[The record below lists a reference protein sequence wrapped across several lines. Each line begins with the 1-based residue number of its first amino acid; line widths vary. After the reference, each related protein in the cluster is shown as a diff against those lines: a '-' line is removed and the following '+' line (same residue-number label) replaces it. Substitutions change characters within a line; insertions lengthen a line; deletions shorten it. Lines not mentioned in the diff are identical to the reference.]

1 MAHPLRSWTTWIV
14 AGLVL
19 FATPLLAANAEPAT
33 AQWVTLGTAGGPQV
47 HANQAQIANAVL
59 VGDAVYLFD
68 VGNGVLRQMAAAKLP
83 VRNVRAIFLS
93 HHHVDHNA
101 DVGPLMM
108 STWLS
113 GAAQSVPV
121 FGPGGTEHL
130 VNGLAA
136 ANEPTVLAFF
146 PMAGPAQRPLSSVFS
161 PTDLPSHMNA
171 PQVVYEDANVRVSA
185 ITVDHFQVKPSVPLA
200 RLPESV
206 AYRVETRGRRYV
218 YSGDTGPSPNLEKL
232 AQGADVLITEVV
244 DPPAIGAAMRRSMP
258 NAPVAML
265 DALTDSMS
273 KNHLTPANIGRLAAR
288 AAVKKVVL
296 THFVPAAEDQP
307 DASGYTEG
315 IAATFSGPVLL
326 ARDLDRF

>member
-1 MAHPLRSWTTWIV
+1 
-14 AGLVL
+14 
-19 FATPLLAANAEPAT
+19 
-33 AQWVTLGTAGGPQV
+33 
-47 HANQAQIANAVL
+47 VL

-68 VGNGVLRQMAAAKLP
+68 VGNGVLRQMAAAMLP

-108 STWLS
+108 STWLF
-113 GAAQSVPV
+113 GAEKPVPV
-121 FGPGGTEHL
+121 FGPDGTEHL

-146 PMAGPAQRPLSSVFS
+146 PVAGPAQRPLPSVFS
-161 PTDLPSHMNA
+161 PTDLPSHMNV
-171 PQVVYEDANVRVSA
+171 PQVVYEDANIRVRA
-185 ITVDHFQVKPSVPLA
+185 ITVDHFQVKPSVPPPKM
-200 RLPESV
+200 PEAV
-206 AYRVETRGRRYV
+206 AYRIETRDRSFV

-244 DPPAIGAAMRRSMP
+244 DPPAIGAAMRKSMP
-258 NAPVAML
+258 NAPSGML
-265 DALTDSMS
+265 DALSASMS
-273 KNHLTPANIGRLAAR
+273 KNHLTPANIGQLAAR
-288 AAVKKVVL
+288 AAVKTVVL

-315 IAATFSGPVLL
+315 IAVSFKGPVLL
-326 ARDLDRF
+326 AHDLARF

>member
-1 MAHPLRSWTTWIV
+1 MARVLRTWTASVV
-14 AGLVL
+14 ASFAL
-19 FATPLLAANAEPAT
+19 FATPLWAVAPEPGK
-33 AQWVTLGTAGGPQV
+33 AQWVTLGTAGGPRL
-47 HANQAQIANAVL
+47 HANQAQIANAAL

-108 STWLS
+108 STWLF
-113 GAAQSVPV
+113 GAGKPVPV
-121 FGPGGTEHL
+121 FGPDGTRHL

-146 PMAGPAQRPLSSVFS
+146 PVAGPAQRPLSSVFS

-171 PQVVYEDANVRVSA
+171 PQVVYEDANIRVIA
-185 ITVDHFQVKPSVPLA
+185 ITVDHFQVKPSVPPA
-200 RLPESV
+200 KMPEAV
-206 AYRVETRGRRYV
+206 AYRIETKGRSYV

-244 DPPAIGAAMRRSMP
+244 DPPAFGAAMRKSMP
-258 NAPVAML
+258 DAPSGIL
-265 DALTDSMS
+265 DALSASMS
-273 KNHLTPANIGRLAAR
+273 KNHLTPADIGQLAAR
-288 AAVKKVVL
+288 AAVKTVVL
-296 THFVPAAEDQP
+296 THFVPAEEDQP

-315 IAATFSGPVLL
+315 IAASFKGPVLL
-326 ARDLDRF
+326 AHDLDRF